1 MAQFNFYGRTVEWD
15 ENQKMGIYISSN
27 IQIPIGAFPNFVS
40 LDPRKLESLA
50 ARTPREEFV
59 EALDEYVGMISE
71 QTQGSFGRIPLVTVP
86 GFEEHRQGI
95 QNSEAYHKR
104 VLEVLAETEA

>member
-1 MAQFNFYGRTVEWD
+1 
-15 ENQKMGIYISSN
+15 
-27 IQIPIGAFPNFVS
+27 
-40 LDPRKLESLA
+40 
-50 ARTPREEFV
+50 
-59 EALDEYVGMISE
+59 LDEYVGMISE